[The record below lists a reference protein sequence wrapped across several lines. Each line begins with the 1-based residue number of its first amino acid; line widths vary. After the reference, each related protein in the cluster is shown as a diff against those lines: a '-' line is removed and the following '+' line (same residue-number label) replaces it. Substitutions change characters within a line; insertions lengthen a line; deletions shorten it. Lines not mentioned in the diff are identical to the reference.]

1 MSDVVDRLRRDFRD
15 PDYRHTYAEGFLN
28 SFLATQIKVLREERN
43 WTQTKLAAEAKLNQS
58 RISELEDVNFN
69 SWTTRTLR
77 KLCKA
82 FDLRLKISFE
92 DFGTLLT
99 DFRNLNRESLSRHS
113 FAKDPAF
120 NASAKP
126 PQSENR
132 LALPSASIQGSG
144 GIPLPIGASGMSQA
158 PAARQVQ
165 AASSGQVEKRKAE
178 VGPVRPFGG
187 SLMPIPP
194 QTDLSPLE
202 VAGGGR

>member
-1 MSDVVDRLRRDFRD
+1 MSDVVERLRKDFRD

-99 DFRNLNRESLSRHS
+99 DFSNLNRERLSRHS
-113 FAKDPAF
+113 FPKDPAF
-120 NASAKP
+120 DPPAKP
-126 PQSENR
+126 PRSEHR
-132 LALPSASIQGSG
+132 PLLPSASIQVSG
-144 GIPLPIGASGMSQA
+144 GAPIPIGASTMGQVNA
-158 PAARQVQ
+158 PRQVS
-165 AASSGQVEKRKAE
+165 AASGGHVEKRQVE
-178 VGPVRPFGG
+178 FG
-187 SLMPIPP
+187 SLMRVPP
-194 QTDLSPLE
+194 PSPLE
-202 VAGGGR
+202 IAGGGR